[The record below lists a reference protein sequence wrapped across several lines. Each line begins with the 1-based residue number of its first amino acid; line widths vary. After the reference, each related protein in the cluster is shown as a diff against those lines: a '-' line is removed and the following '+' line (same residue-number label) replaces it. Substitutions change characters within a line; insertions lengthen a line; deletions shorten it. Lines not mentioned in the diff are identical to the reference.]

1 MAIFETIYSWFHSFY
16 NDTMWDTVKV
26 IINVEEEKQLF
37 ADSLF
42 IVGIITLVVSGLVAW
57 AYYVWPINHPRFNAW
72 KSWLLMLVV
81 AALLNFG
88 IGMGCGYFRVQS
100 VNGSEEACAIIIGD
114 EDEDEV
120 SDLTDKITFSDYM
133 GYGLSNSF
141 VGSLFFILWCI
152 PLTFYNGNARFSPF
166 RL

>member
-1 MAIFETIYSWFHSFY
+1 MAFFETIYSWFHSFY
-16 NDTMWDTVKV
+16 NDTMWDTVRE
-26 IINVEEEKQLF
+26 IINDNDDLLF

-42 IVGIITLVVSGLVAW
+42 IVGIITLIVSGLVAF

-72 KSWLLMLVV
+72 KSWILMLIV

-88 IGMGCGYFRVQS
+88 VGIGCGYSRVQS
-100 VNGSEEACAIIIGD
+100 VNESDEACELIL
-114 EDEDEV
+114 EDEEY
-120 SDLTDKITFSDYM
+120 DLTDEIAFSDYL
-133 GYGLSNSF
+133 GYGLSNIF
-141 VGSLFFILWCI
+141 VGSIFFIICCI

>member
-1 MAIFETIYSWFHSFY
+1 MAFFETIYSWFHSFY
-16 NDTMWDTVKV
+16 NDTMWDTVRE
-26 IINVEEEKQLF
+26 IINDNDDLLF

-42 IVGIITLVVSGLVAW
+42 IVGIITLIVSGLVAF

-72 KSWLLMLVV
+72 KSWILMLIV

-88 IGMGCGYFRVQS
+88 IGIGCGYSRVQS
-100 VNGSEEACAIIIGD
+100 VNESDEACELIL
-114 EDEDEV
+114 EDEE
-120 SDLTDKITFSDYM
+120 SDLTDKITFSDYL
-133 GYGLSNSF
+133 GYGLSNIF
-141 VGSLFFILWCI
+141 VGSIFFIICCI

>member
-1 MAIFETIYSWFHSFY
+1 MAFFETIYSWFHSFY
-16 NDTMWDTVKV
+16 NDTMWDTVRE
-26 IINVEEEKQLF
+26 IINDNDDLLF

-42 IVGIITLVVSGLVAW
+42 VVGIITLIVSGLVAF

-72 KSWLLMLVV
+72 KSWILMLIV

-88 IGMGCGYFRVQS
+88 IGIGCGYSRVQS
-100 VNGSEEACAIIIGD
+100 VNESDEACELIL
-114 EDEDEV
+114 EDEE
-120 SDLTDKITFSDYM
+120 SDLTDEITFSDYL
-133 GYGLSNSF
+133 GYGLSNIF
-141 VGSLFFILWCI
+141 VGSIFFIICCI

>member
-1 MAIFETIYSWFHSFY
+1 MAFFETIYSWFHSFY
-16 NDTMWDTVKV
+16 NDTMWDTVKE
-26 IINVEEEKQLF
+26 IINDNDDLLF

-42 IVGIITLVVSGLVAW
+42 IVGIITLIVSGLVAF

-72 KSWLLMLVV
+72 KSWILMLIV

-88 IGMGCGYFRVQS
+88 IGIGCGYSRVQS
-100 VNGSEEACAIIIGD
+100 VNESDEACELIL
-114 EDEDEV
+114 EDEE
-120 SDLTDKITFSDYM
+120 SDLTDEITFSDYT
-133 GYGLSNSF
+133 GYGLSNIF
-141 VGSLFFILWCI
+141 VGSIFFIICCI

>member
-1 MAIFETIYSWFHSFY
+1 MAFFETIYSWFHSFY
-16 NDTMWDTVKV
+16 NDTMWDTVRE
-26 IINVEEEKQLF
+26 IINDNDDLLF

-42 IVGIITLVVSGLVAW
+42 VVGIITLIVSGLVAF

-72 KSWLLMLVV
+72 KSWIFKLIV

-88 IGMGCGYFRVQS
+88 IGIGCGYSRVQS
-100 VNGSEEACAIIIGD
+100 VNESDEACELIL
-114 EDEDEV
+114 EDEE
-120 SDLTDKITFSDYM
+120 SDLTDEITFSDYL
-133 GYGLSNSF
+133 GYGLSNIF
-141 VGSLFFILWCI
+141 VGSIFFIICCI

>member
-1 MAIFETIYSWFHSFY
+1 MAFFETIYSWFHSFY
-16 NDTMWDTVKV
+16 NDTMWDTVRE
-26 IINVEEEKQLF
+26 IINDNDDLLF

-42 IVGIITLVVSGLVAW
+42 VVGIITLIVSGLVAF

-72 KSWLLMLVV
+72 KSWILMLIV

-88 IGMGCGYFRVQS
+88 IGIGCGYSRVQS
-100 VNGSEEACAIIIGD
+100 DEACELIL
-114 EDEDEV
+114 EDEE
-120 SDLTDKITFSDYM
+120 SDLTDEITFSDYL
-133 GYGLSNSF
+133 GYGLSNIF
-141 VGSLFFILWCI
+141 VGSIFFIICCI

>member
-1 MAIFETIYSWFHSFY
+1 MAFFETIYSWFHSFY
-16 NDTMWDTVKV
+16 NDTMWDTVRE
-26 IINVEEEKQLF
+26 IINDNDDLLF

-42 IVGIITLVVSGLVAW
+42 VVGIITLIVSGLVAF

-72 KSWLLMLVV
+72 KSWILMLIV

-88 IGMGCGYFRVQS
+88 IGIGCGYSRVQS
-100 VNGSEEACAIIIGD
+100 VNESDEACELIL
-114 EDEDEV
+114 EDEE
-120 SDLTDKITFSDYM
+120 SDLTDKITFSDYL
-133 GYGLSNSF
+133 GYGLSNIF
-141 VGSLFFILWCI
+141 VGSIFFIICCI

>member
-1 MAIFETIYSWFHSFY
+1 MAFFETIYSWFHSFY
-16 NDTMWDTVKV
+16 NDTMWDTVRE
-26 IINVEEEKQLF
+26 IINDNDDLLF

-42 IVGIITLVVSGLVAW
+42 IIGIITLIVSGLVAF

-72 KSWLLMLVV
+72 KSWILMLIV

-88 IGMGCGYFRVQS
+88 IGIGCGYSRVQS
-100 VNGSEEACAIIIGD
+100 VNESDEACELIL
-114 EDEDEV
+114 EDEE
-120 SDLTDKITFSDYM
+120 SDLTDEITFSDYL
-133 GYGLSNSF
+133 GYGLSNIF
-141 VGSLFFILWCI
+141 VGSIFFIICCI

>member
-1 MAIFETIYSWFHSFY
+1 MAFFETIYSWFHSFY
-16 NDTMWDTVKV
+16 NDTMWDTVRE
-26 IINVEEEKQLF
+26 IINDNDDLLF

-42 IVGIITLVVSGLVAW
+42 IVGIITLIVSGLVAF

-72 KSWLLMLVV
+72 KSWILMLIV

-88 IGMGCGYFRVQS
+88 VGIGCGYSRVQS
-100 VNGSEEACAIIIGD
+100 VNESDEACELIL
-114 EDEDEV
+114 EDEE
-120 SDLTDKITFSDYM
+120 SDLTDEVTFSDYL
-133 GYGLSNSF
+133 GYGLSNIF
-141 VGSLFFILWCI
+141 VGSIFFIICCI

>member
-1 MAIFETIYSWFHSFY
+1 MAFFETIYSWFHSFY
-16 NDTMWDTVKV
+16 NDTMWDTVRE
-26 IINVEEEKQLF
+26 IINDNDDLLF

-42 IVGIITLVVSGLVAW
+42 IVGIITLIVSGLVAF

-72 KSWLLMLVV
+72 KSWILMLIV

-88 IGMGCGYFRVQS
+88 IGIGCGYSRVQS
-100 VNGSEEACAIIIGD
+100 VNESDEACELIL
-114 EDEDEV
+114 EDEE
-120 SDLTDKITFSDYM
+120 SDLTDEITFSDYL
-133 GYGLSNSF
+133 GYGLSNIF
-141 VGSLFFILWCI
+141 VGSIFFIICCI

>member
-1 MAIFETIYSWFHSFY
+1 MAFFETIYSWFHSFY
-16 NDTMWDTVKV
+16 NDTMWDTVRE
-26 IINVEEEKQLF
+26 IINDNDDLLF

-42 IVGIITLVVSGLVAW
+42 IIGIITLVVSGLVAF

-72 KSWLLMLVV
+72 KSWILMLIV

-88 IGMGCGYFRVQS
+88 VGIGCGYSRVQS
-100 VNGSEEACAIIIGD
+100 VNESDEACELIL
-114 EDEDEV
+114 EDEV
-120 SDLTDKITFSDYM
+120 ADLTDEITFSDYL
-133 GYGLSNSF
+133 GYGLSNIF
-141 VGSLFFILWCI
+141 VGSIFFIICCI